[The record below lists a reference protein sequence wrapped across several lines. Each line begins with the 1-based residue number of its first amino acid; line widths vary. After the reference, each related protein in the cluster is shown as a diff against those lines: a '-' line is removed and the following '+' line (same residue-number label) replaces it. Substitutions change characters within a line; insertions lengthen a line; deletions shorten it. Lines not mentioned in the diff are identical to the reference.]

1 MSPIAEALV
10 GLGVLVALAS
20 SVGALLTRDVLT
32 RLHFVTPVTSLAAP
46 LVGAGLA
53 VDAGWT
59 ATAAM
64 DLLIVLVLAAAG
76 PVLASATAHARARRH
91 GLATEKAPE

>member
-1 MSPIAEALV
+1 MNPVAEVLV

-20 SVGALLTRDVLT
+20 SVGAVLPRDTLT

-53 VDAGWT
+53 VDAGWS

-64 DLLIVLVLAAAG
+64 DLLIVLVLAATG
-76 PVLASATAHARARRH
+76 PVLAAATAQARAQRQ
-91 GLATEKAPE
+91 GLVTEEAPE